1 MELDHRISIVCDEV
15 DGGLRLKDET
25 PVGSRI
31 IGKCF

>member
-1 MELDHRISIVCDEV
+1 MKLDRRISVGCDEV
-15 DGGLRLKDET
+15 DGGLRLKDKI